1 MKKLFLLPFLAFL
14 PLLAHAFTGQV
25 EIDGINYFI
34 KTAGNAAEVRAK
46 SGGYSGDIVIPPTVV
61 YDGVT
66 CNVILIAAGAFQD
79 CTSLTSVTIGNSVTS
94 IEWNAFSNCTSLT
107 SVTIGNSVTSIGS
120 SAFKGCTSL
129 TSITIPNSVTSIGK
143 DAFQGCTSLT
153 SVTIGNSV
161 TSIGAGAFQD
171 CSSLTSVTIP
181 NSVTSIGY
189 GVFSGCT
196 SLTSV
201 TIGNSVTSIN
211 DCAFY
216 NCTSLTSVTIPNS
229 VTWIGEYA
237 FYNCTSLTSVTI
249 PNSVTSIGKDA
260 FQGCTSLTSVTI
272 PNSVTSIGWDAF
284 SGCTSLT
291 SVTIGSG
298 IKEIGYSAFANC
310 PDLADVY
317 CLAVNVPGTKSDAFI
332 GSYPQ
337 YATLH
342 VPDESVDKYKNKS
355 PWSEFG
361 TIVGLSGGG
370 GSGESNKCAKPTIG
384 YINNRLTF
392 SCETAGATCQ
402 YSITDDDVRAGSG
415 SELQLTVTYHI
426 SAYATKSG
434 MLDSDVATATL
445 CWIDKEADFSTD
457 ISPAAELKA
466 TPVLIQSAGGTLTIQ
481 GAAEG
486 TPISVF
492 TTAGMQAGSTVSRA
506 GLATLNT
513 TLQPGSIAIVRIGEK
528 SVKVLVE

>member
-1 MKKLFLLPFLAFL
+1 MKKLFLLPLLAFL
-14 PLLAHAFTGQV
+14 PLLAHAFTGVV

-66 CNVILIAAGAFQD
+66 CNVILIA
-79 CTSLTSVTIGNSVTS
+79 NS
-94 IEWNAFSNCTSLT
+94 AFS
-107 SVTIGNSVTSIGS
+107 
-120 SAFKGCTSL
+120 GCT
-129 TSITIPNSVTSIGK
+129 
-143 DAFQGCTSLT
+143 
-153 SVTIGNSV
+153 
-161 TSIGAGAFQD
+161 
-171 CSSLTSVTIP
+171 SLTSVTIP
-181 NSVTSIGY
+181 NSVTSIGSSA
-189 GVFSGCT
+189 FSDCT

-201 TIGNSVTSIN
+201 TIPNSVTSIGSS
-211 DCAFY
+211 AFSG
-216 NCTSLTSVTIPNS
+216 CTSLTSVTIPNS

-237 FYNCTSLTSVTI
+237 FSGCSSLTSVTI
-249 PNSVTSIGKDA
+249 PNSVTSIGGNAFSGCTSLTSVTIPNSVKSISSYA
-260 FQGCTSLTSVTI
+260 FQYCSSLTSVTI
-272 PNSVTSIGWDAF
+272 PNSVTSIGN
-284 SGCTSLT
+284 C
-291 SVTIGSG
+291 
-298 IKEIGYSAFANC
+298 AFAYC

-317 CLAVNVPGTKSDAFI
+317 CYAVNVPGTVNDAFNN
-332 GSYPQ
+332 SYPQ

-342 VPDESVDKYKNKS
+342 VPDESVENYRNWS
-355 PWSEFG
+355 PWSQFG
-361 TIVGLSGGG
+361 TIIGLSG
-370 GSGESNKCAKPTIG
+370 GSGESSKCAKPTIG
-384 YINNRLTF
+384 YSNNRLTF
-392 SCETAGATCQ
+392 SCETTGATCQ
-402 YSITDDDVRAGSG
+402 YSITDDDVKAGSG

-434 MLDSDVATATL
+434 MQNSDVATATL

-457 ISPAAELKA
+457 ISSAAELKS

-481 GAAEG
+481 GAADG